1 MNAALTP
8 LDFDEFNTP
17 VVRLTPQLTPIPQ
30 AQEGEDD
37 IDDILMFRSLDV
49 SDLELIHTPLPAKR
63 HNGLDAAEM
72 PIASSLMRRIER
84 ELREN
89 ELDTKTVFSAC
100 RGIPRNS
107 RKFDDAY
114 IAARVR
120 SFARQRGPSA
130 APLANAGTFPDCS
143 DVVEEVFPTHM
154 KKTML
159 PPRSHP
165 MAVFQ
170 LGDLMNHFGIWVL
183 LLLGAQTWSSWKIGG
198 FLNVY
203 LEGGSSFY
211 MLVTLTVMISVNS
224 WVWFTRR
231 GNLSSAF
238 HVPGVVLFVMTLLPA
253 LALHLRDVILTLH

>member
-1 MNAALTP
+1 MNAALSP
-8 LDFDEFNTP
+8 LDFDEINAP
-17 VVRLTPQLTPIPQ
+17 VVRLAPQLAPLPQ
-30 AQEGEDD
+30 IQESGDD
-37 IDDILMFRSLDV
+37 MDDILMFRSLDLT
-49 SDLELIHTPLPAKR
+49 DLELIHTPLPPKR
-63 HNGLDAAEM
+63 HDVLGTGEM
-72 PIASSLMRRIER
+72 PIAPSLLRRIER

-143 DVVEEVFPTHM
+143 DVVEEIFPTLM
-154 KKTML
+154 KKTL

-170 LGDLMNHFGIWVL
+170 LGDLMIHFGIWVI
-183 LLLGAQTWSSWKIGG
+183 LLLGAQTWSSWRIGA
-198 FLNVY
+198 FINEYV
-203 LEGGSSFY
+203 EGGRSFY
-211 MLVTLTVMISVNS
+211 MLVTLTVMISINS

-238 HVPGVVLFVMTLLPA
+238 HVPGIVLFVMTLLPA
-253 LALHLRDVILTLH
+253 LALHLRDVILRLH